1 MSRDAA
7 DGRRRR
13 WQRRGGGRGGAA
25 AARYWGGK
33 ADSKASGGVRLYT
46 APQKLL
52 PGSRA
57 EAGREEVFAF
67 HTFCAAAPS
76 RLTELKRGVLGGDAS
91 AASRASPLG
100 GASLAGSPRAIC
112 SMRSSR
118 GVSPSQ

>member
-25 AARYWGGK
+25 AARWGGK
-33 ADSKASGGVRLYT
+33 ADSKCIRSYARYT
-46 APQKLL
+46 ASQKLL

-91 AASRASPLG
+91 AASRAANVAAEAR
-100 GASLAGSPRAIC
+100 ASHFARFPFSG
-112 SMRSSR
+112 
-118 GVSPSQ
+118 